1 MIVKTD
7 CETNGSFATLVSIKD
22 PVENRPHLQVA
33 LFQSADDDAG
43 LGAGHPPLHLQR
55 GRGHQGAGQPQ
66 QPPAG
71 LRPPPPARVRP
82 RPQPDAGAGGLHRIP
97 PLQRPQPTGG
107 QPGGASL
114 EQQTFSSLFICHLF
128 MIFWSVFRPFCVWI

>member
-7 CETNGSFATLVSIKD
+7 CETNGSFAALVFIQD
-22 PVENRPHLQVA
+22 PVENRPQLQVA
-33 LFQSADDDAG
+33 LFQRDDDDAG

-97 PLQRPQPTGG
+97 PLQRPQPAGG

-114 EQQTFSSLFICHLF
+114 EQQTFRHYLFVIC
-128 MIFWSVFRPFCVWI
+128 S